1 MFGNFLYFIVA
12 LLIYSTY
19 PAAEEPNF
27 SGYRSLFLL
36 LLFSGGFALF
46 ARAAFARILRQSRD
60 SFDAGLDHR
69 FEAVRVRLSILA
81 VAVFAVDIYGLS
93 LPDFV
98 VRIPFFKAFPT
109 AAALVFLG
117 LFIAYMAVVWACAYP
132 TYRRIYGTDQTLPGY
147 VASNISFSLPVLLP
161 WLVLSGVADLLMV
174 LPFSLPKQILSTP
187 EGEVAYFLIF
197 LVLVAVLGPVLI
209 HRFWRCRPLEA
220 GPIRDR
226 IEQVCKKA
234 GLTYADILKW
244 PLFGGRMITAGV
256 MGLVSRFRYILV
268 TSGLMR
274 HLSAE
279 EVDAVIAHEIGHVKL
294 RHLWFY
300 LFFFVGYLV
309 VAYSSFDLL
318 VFLLLYSEPTY
329 QLVRWLG
336 DGSAAVSSVLFSL
349 VIITLF
355 LFYFRFVFGYF
366 MRNFER
372 QADLYAFELFDTA
385 APLVSTFRK
394 IAWFSGQAPDRPNWH
409 HFSIAERVDYLK
421 RCETDRRWIAR
432 HHRKVRN
439 SIIVYLAAV
448 LVVGG
453 VGIQLNYGEGGRRLT
468 THLMERIIERE
479 IERSPDNAEL
489 YRRLGDVNYAKNRY
503 AAAAEAYRKALKLK
517 PDDAAALNNLAW
529 LYATA
534 ETEELRN
541 PEQALSLALQAVA
554 LDPSPH
560 VLDTLAEAYYVNGR
574 FDRAVE
580 VARQALNNAWQD
592 KSYFRGQLERF
603 EKAAGI
609 QNKGG

>member
-12 LLIYSTY
+12 LLIYATY

-27 SGYRSLFLL
+27 SGYRALFFLFLL
-36 LLFSGGFALF
+36 SVAFALF
-46 ARAAFARILRQSRD
+46 ARAAFARVSRH
-60 SFDAGLDHR
+60 SRGFFDAGLDHR

-81 VAVFAVDIYGLS
+81 VGVFAMDIYGLN

-98 VRIPFFKAFPT
+98 IRIPFFKAFPT
-109 AAALVFLG
+109 AAALIFLG
-117 LFIAYMAVVWACAYP
+117 LFIAYMAVIWASAYP
-132 TYRRIYGTDQTLPGY
+132 SYRRIYGTDQTVSEY
-147 VASNISFSLPVLLP
+147 VLSNISFSLPVLLP
-161 WLVLSGVADLLMV
+161 WLVLSGVADLLMA

-187 EGEVAYFLIF
+187 EGEMAYFLIF
-197 LVLVAVLGPVLI
+197 LILVAVMGPVLI
-209 HRFWRCRPLEA
+209 QWFWRCRPLES
-220 GPIRDR
+220 GPIRER
-226 IEQVCKKA
+226 IEWVCKRA
-234 GLTYADILKW
+234 GLSYADILQW

-256 MGLVSRFRYILV
+256 MGLVARFRYILV
-268 TSGLMR
+268 TAGLIR

-279 EVDAVIAHEIGHVKL
+279 EVDAVIAHEIGHVKR

-309 VAYSSFDLL
+309 LAYASFDLL

-336 DGSAAVSSVLFSL
+336 DGQAALSSVLFS
-349 VIITLF
+349 VAIIALF

-372 QADLYAFELFDTA
+372 QADIYAYELFGTA
-385 APLVSTFRK
+385 APLISTFKK

-421 RCETDRRWIAR
+421 RCEADRRWIGR

-439 SIIVYLAAV
+439 SIVVYLAVV
-448 LVVGG
+448 LLIGG
-453 VGIQLNYGEGGRRLT
+453 VGIQLNYGEGGRRMS

-479 IERSPDNAEL
+479 LERSPDNPEL

-503 AAAAEAYRKALKLK
+503 AAAADAYRKALELK
-517 PDDAAALNNLAW
+517 PDDSAALNNLAW

-534 ETEELRN
+534 ETEDLRN
-541 PEQALSLALQAVA
+541 PEKALSLALEAA
-554 LDPSPH
+554 ARDPSPH
-560 VLDTLAEAYYVNGR
+560 VLDTLAEAYYINGL
-574 FDRAVE
+574 FDQAVKIG
-580 VARQALNNAWQD
+580 RLALEKAWQD
-592 KSYFRGQLERF
+592 KDYFRGQLEKF
-603 EKAAGI
+603 EKAA
-609 QNKGG
+609 KE